1 MSNYLAISKITGLT
15 RDEGFQHDRYPL
27 FNRDL
32 LNLDYRQ
39 LLTHLEIYGLKE
51 GRSFDAIVDLNL
63 YLSVNSDVNRAYGGD
78 RSLAFKHLVEYGLNE
93 GRTFSQFFD
102 LNYYKSNN
110 PDLAAAGLS
119 SAKQLLDHFE
129 LYGFYQGRA
138 GRSDYA
144 GNNLSTARNITLDYS
159 ARFLIHFVGTS
170 DSDDYYRFTL
180 NRTSTIY
187 LNSITSNSDI
197 YGELLDSSGGL
208 LDSGTIPFNDVLEL
222 EYTLNP
228 GTYFLHLQPLVGNNN
243 YQFIAFQ
250 LFST

>member
-1 MSNYLAISKITGLT
+1 MKGVPFLYLPISNFIALVTGIWQAWATVNLF
-15 RDEGFQHDRYPL
+15 DE
-27 FNRDL
+27 
-32 LNLDYRQ
+32 
-39 LLTHLEIYGLKE
+39 
-51 GRSFDAIVDLNL
+51 IVDLNL

-78 RSLAFKHLVEYGLNE
+78 RTKALQHLEVYGINE

-102 LNYYKSNN
+102 LNHYKSNN

-119 SAKQLLDHFE
+119 SGKQLLSHFE

-144 GNNLSTARNITLDYS
+144 GNSLSTTRHITLDYS
-159 ARFLIHFVGTS
+159 TRFLIDFVGTS
-170 DSDDYYRFTL
+170 DRDDYYRFTL
-180 NRTSTIY
+180 NQTSTIY
-187 LNSITSNSDI
+187 LNAITSNSDI

-250 LFST
+250 SFNT